1 LAPVGSAGFYSG
13 GGAFMGSAVSV
24 SPARILRLSARH
36 LNQVG
41 QGRLAKRDGGF
52 AELGERGSN
61 HRANKAAPEP
71 QAQAASPEEIQADAR
86 QRPEP
91 KKARSRTRAGGKKN
105 RPPAKK
111 DRLVELLRREDGAT
125 IEELMAEFG
134 WQAHTVR
141 GAISIAAKRL
151 GVTAERVRR
160 DATGCP
166 PPDLGGWCSRRP
178 LGWVPGGHLAFIGPS
193 GPLDLSGPCFRRF
206 DGSRAAPGAT
216 QPTYG
221 VGWHARGRQASYGPR
236 WGRVAHTSV

>member
-52 AELGERGSN
+52 AELGERESN
-61 HRANKAAPEP
+61 RRAGKAAPEA
-71 QAQAASPEEIQADAR
+71 QAQAASPNETQADAR
-86 QRPEP
+86 QPAEP
-91 KKARSRTRAGGKKN
+91 KKARSRTRGKKQ

-134 WQAHTVR
+134 WQAHTVL

-151 GVTAERVRR
+151 GVTAERVEKGRYR
-160 DATGCP
+160 
-166 PPDLGGWCSRRP
+166 L
-178 LGWVPGGHLAFIGPS
+178 PS
-193 GPLDLSGPCFRRF
+193 
-206 DGSRAAPGAT
+206 A
-216 QPTYG
+216 
-221 VGWHARGRQASYGPR
+221 
-236 WGRVAHTSV
+236 